1 MNVAD
6 ISALAAAVFFAI
18 YGVACS
24 IECGVAVNLLTDK
37 KMSGRRFFTP
47 LWEVT
52 NVFLVFGV
60 TALAMLFNNSLQ
72 TLGSALFSTLIV
84 GLAALI
90 LRACI
95 VLTIFYW
102 RPDKL
107 PRWLAWIFAVSCFI
121 IPLSFA
127 AAGAYL
133 LTGKLFWQSF
143 TGWTLM
149 FASFLGILAIGM
161 SLIDGRRKSDFPLK
175 ELVFTLWMIVLG
187 SILPLS
193 AKISFPSLQ
202 KLPLALLSLLCIG
215 GLGYALTCITNPSRK
230 LWHYAV
236 VLGFLAPMLL
246 AWACRPFLIYGR
258 DTLESAF
265 SAQSYAGAF
274 LVGTA
279 IILPLIFLGF
289 WLFYKLLRTP
299 AKP

>member
-1 MNVAD
+1 MGLAE
-6 ISALAAAVFFAI
+6 ISALATAVFFAI
-18 YGVACS
+18 YGVACG

-37 KMSGRRFFTP
+37 KMAGRRYFTP

-60 TALAMLFNNSLQ
+60 TAVAMLFNNVLESL
-72 TLGSALFSTLIV
+72 SSVLFSTLVV
-84 GLAALI
+84 GLTALI

-107 PRWLAWIFAVSCFI
+107 PRWLAWSFAITCFT

-133 LTGKLFWQSF
+133 LTGQLFWNSF
-143 TGWTLM
+143 TGWIVM
-149 FASFLGILAIGM
+149 ASAFLGILSIGM
-161 SLIDGRRKSDFPLK
+161 STIKTERKSDFPLP
-175 ELVFTLWMIVLG
+175 ELIFTGWMVILG
-187 SILPLS
+187 SVLPLV
-193 AKISFPSLQ
+193 AKISYPGLQ

-215 GLGYALTCITNPSRK
+215 GLGYALAAITNSNRK

-236 VLGFLAPMLL
+236 VIGFSAPLLL
-246 AWACRPFLIYGR
+246 AWACRPFLIYGKA
-258 DTLESAF
+258 TLETAF
-265 SAQSYAGAF
+265 SAGSYAGAF

-279 IILPLIFLGF
+279 IIFPLIILGF
-289 WLFYKLLRTP
+289 WLFYKLLRQP
-299 AKP
+299 A